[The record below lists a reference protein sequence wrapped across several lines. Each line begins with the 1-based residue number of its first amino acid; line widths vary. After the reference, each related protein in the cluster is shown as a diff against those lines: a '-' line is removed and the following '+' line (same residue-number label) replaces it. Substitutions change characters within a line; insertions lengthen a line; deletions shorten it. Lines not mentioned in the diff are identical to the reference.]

1 MTGDSDTVSPATF
14 ACSGDT
20 KFNLNDLSV
29 PENKEHVEVVPYTGE
44 RKV

>member
-20 KFNLNDLSV
+20 QFNSPFAREFERVPDLLLEDWV
-29 PENKEHVEVVPYTGE
+29 K
-44 RKV
+44 